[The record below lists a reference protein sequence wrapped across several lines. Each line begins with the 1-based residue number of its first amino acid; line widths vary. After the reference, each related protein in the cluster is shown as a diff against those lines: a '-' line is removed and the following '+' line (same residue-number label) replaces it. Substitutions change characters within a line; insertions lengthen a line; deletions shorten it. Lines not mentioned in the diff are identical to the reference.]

1 MRRLGAS
8 RGWALPTILLAVLA
22 LGPSQGWSQ
31 KAEPAIRLG
40 LIPTE
45 DARAAVKDSE
55 NMIDALERRLG
66 MKVKVFVAT
75 DYTGVTE
82 ALKFKKLDVAFLG
95 PFGYIL
101 ARDVANAGVEV
112 FASPVKAETGEAG
125 YRSICIAR
133 ADRPIKTLKEFRGTT
148 FSFTDPASTSG
159 NLIPRY
165 MFKKAGLEPDK
176 DFKAVMFS
184 GGHDASAL
192 AVAAGKVDGSC
203 FSDEAWSTLTKKRV
217 IKQEELRVIA
227 KSDLIPGNPMVW
239 REDLSP
245 ETKEKV
251 RNAFLA
257 LKDVNM
263 STLGKIS
270 HFIPYTD
277 KEFDGLRDIVKEM
290 KIDLKKQK

>member
-1 MRRLGAS
+1 MRRSWWGFPAILVVGLSLWAS
-8 RGWALPTILLAVLA
+8 DVKG
-22 LGPSQGWSQ
+22 S
-31 KAEPAIRLG
+31 KHEPVIRLG

-55 NMIDALERRLG
+55 DMIVQLEKLLG
-66 MKVKVFVAT
+66 MKIKVFVAT

-82 ALKFKKLDVAFLG
+82 ALKFKKIDAAFLG

-101 ARDVANAGVEV
+101 ARDVANAGVEA

-133 ADRPIKTLKEFRGTT
+133 ADSPMQKLEDFRGKT

-165 MFKKAGLEPDK
+165 MFKKVGIEAER
-176 DFKAVMFS
+176 DFKAVMYS

-192 AVAAGKVDGSC
+192 AVAGKKLDGSC
-203 FSDEAWSTLTKKRV
+203 FSDEAWSTLLKKGV
-217 IKQEELRVIA
+217 IKKEELRVIA
-227 KSDLIPGNPMVW
+227 RSDLIPGNPMVW
-239 REDLSP
+239 REDLPP
-245 ETKEKV
+245 ETKE
-251 RNAFLA
+251 RLRQAFLT
-257 LKDVNM
+257 LKDVHM
-263 STLGKIS
+263 STLGKLS
-270 HFIPYTD
+270 HFIPYSD

>member
-1 MRRLGAS
+1 MKALKRCWRTLPAILCVLLGVGTS
-8 RGWALPTILLAVLA
+8 MSWG
-22 LGPSQGWSQ
+22 S
-31 KAEPAIRLG
+31 KHEPVIRLG

-55 NMIDALERRLG
+55 DMIVQLEKLLG
-66 MKVKVFVAT
+66 MKLKVFVAT

-82 ALKFKKLDVAFLG
+82 ALKFKRIDAAFLG

-101 ARDVANAGVEV
+101 ARDVANAGVEA

-133 ADRPIKTLKEFRGTT
+133 ADSPMQKLEDFRGKT

-165 MFKKAGLEPDK
+165 MFKKVGIEPER
-176 DFKAVMFS
+176 DFKAVMYS

-192 AVAAGKVDGSC
+192 AVAGKKLDGSC
-203 FSDEAWSTLTKKRV
+203 FSDEAWSTLLKKGV
-217 IKQEELRVIA
+217 IKKEELRVIA
-227 KSDLIPGNPMVW
+227 RSDLIPGNPMVW
-239 REDLSP
+239 REDLPP
-245 ETKEKV
+245 ETKERV
-251 RNAFLA
+251 RQAFLT
-257 LKDVNM
+257 LKDVHM
-263 STLGKIS
+263 STLGKLS
-270 HFIPYTD
+270 HFIPYSD

>member
-1 MRRLGAS
+1 MARMRGRSWLFITVWLIILGV
-8 RGWALPTILLAVLA
+8 GA
-22 LGPSQGWSQ
+22 LGVSGKSHD
-31 KAEPAIRLG
+31 AIRLG

-55 NMIDALERRLG
+55 SMVVELERLTG
-66 MKVKVFVAT
+66 MKLKVFVAT

-82 ALKFKKLDVAFLG
+82 ALKFKKIDVAFLG

-112 FASPVKAETGEAG
+112 FVSPVKAETGEAG

-133 ADRPIKTLKEFRGTT
+133 ADAGIAKLEDFKGKT

-159 NLIPRY
+159 NLVPRY
-165 MFKKAGLEPDK
+165 MFKKVGIEPER
-176 DFKAVMFS
+176 DFRSVMYS

-192 AVAAGKVDGSC
+192 AVANRKLDGSC
-203 FSDEAWSTLTKKRV
+203 FSDEAWSTLLRKGV
-217 IKQEELRVIA
+217 IKQEELRPIA

-245 ETKEKV
+245 EVKDKV
-251 RNAFLA
+251 RKAFLS
-257 LKDVNM
+257 LKNVQM

-270 HFIPYTD
+270 QFIPYTD
-277 KEFDGLRDIVKEM
+277 KEFDSLREMVREM